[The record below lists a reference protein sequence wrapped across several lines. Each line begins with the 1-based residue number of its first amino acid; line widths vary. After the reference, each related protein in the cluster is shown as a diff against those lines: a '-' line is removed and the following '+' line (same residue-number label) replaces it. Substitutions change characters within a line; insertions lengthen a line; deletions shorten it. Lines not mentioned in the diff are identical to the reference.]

1 MKGKQILT
9 ILLTLILFPALTV
22 GVTQAQ
28 GPGPGRGLWP
38 QSPMGTAFTYQ
49 GRLTDGGSPA
59 NGAYDFQFKLYDAE
73 SGGTQVGTTVTA
85 DDVQVS
91 EGLFTVQLDFGG
103 GVFSGDRL
111 WLEVG
116 VRPGGS
122 TGAYTTLTPR
132 QELTPAPYARY
143 AAGAPWEGLEGV
155 PAGFADGVDDDTEYS
170 AGVGLELTGT
180 QFGLAAP
187 YQLPQGCSVG
197 QIAEWGGAEW
207 ECGDDDVGQGGGG
220 GDITAVH
227 AGDGLTGGGESGDV
241 TLAVD
246 FGGNGSATTV
256 ARSDH
261 NHDGVYAPTAHDHWG
276 ETWGGDGVGL
286 TLESSDDYGGRFQ
299 GTSGVYGHG
308 TTGYGGYFVSDQG
321 DGLYVQGGTGT
332 LNDGVHIAS
341 AGDDGI
347 HITSA
352 DGSGV
357 HINSAGGHGFLVNSA
372 GAYGVSIGSA
382 GDDGVHVHQA
392 GSPSDTNSSDSHNGF
407 EVEGAEG
414 HGLYVGRANSDGIRI
429 DSTGMNGLY
438 IDSAEA
444 NGVYVNSADLYG
456 INIGSTTV
464 HGIFIDSTGYDG
476 VHVYQAGD
484 PSGHQSSDGKNGFEV
499 EGAEGNGL
507 YVGRADWDGVYIYSA
522 GYDGVHI
529 TSAGDDGVRV
539 GSADGD
545 GVHVHQAGSPSATMF
560 SNGNDG
566 FCLLYTSDAA
576 DEA

>member
-59 NGAYDFQFKLYDAE
+59 NGVYDFRFQLYDAE

-91 EGLFTVQLDFGG
+91 EGLFTVRLDFGA
-103 GVFSGDRL
+103 GVFTGDGL

-155 PAGFADGVDDDTEYS
+155 PAGFADGVDDDTVYS

-180 QFGLAAP
+180 QFSLAVP

-207 ECGDDDVGQGGGG
+207 ECGDDDVGQGGGGDITAVHAGDGLSGGGESGDVTLAVAEGYRLPQGCSVGQIAEWGGAEWECGNDDVGQGGGG

-347 HITSA
+347 HITSVA
-352 DGSGV
+352 ASTLTPPAV
-357 HINSAGGHGFLVNSA
+357 T
-372 GAYGVSIGSA
+372 VS
-382 GDDGVHVHQA
+382 
-392 GSPSDTNSSDSHNGF
+392 
-407 EVEGAEG
+407 
-414 HGLYVGRANSDGIRI
+414 
-429 DSTGMNGLY
+429 
-438 IDSAEA
+438 
-444 NGVYVNSADLYG
+444 
-456 INIGSTTV
+456 
-464 HGIFIDSTGYDG
+464 
-476 VHVYQAGD
+476 
-484 PSGHQSSDGKNGFEV
+484 
-499 EGAEGNGL
+499 
-507 YVGRADWDGVYIYSA
+507 
-522 GYDGVHI
+522 
-529 TSAGDDGVRV
+529 
-539 GSADGD
+539 
-545 GVHVHQAGSPSATMF
+545 
-560 SNGNDG
+560 
-566 FCLLYTSDAA
+566 
-576 DEA
+576 